1 MKHSWKTILSLLLA
15 AAMLFALACTG
26 FAASTEGE
34 EGSDP
39 VSVTWEKI
47 DASPRGI
54 GSPAFELADE
64 DPYGPDDVVRV
75 SIVME
80 ETPAIRAGFSKYNIG
95 SNAGVQSYRDSLR
108 AAQDVVAE
116 RISNEVLDGQ
126 KLDVVW
132 NMTLAANLISANVPY
147 KTIEDIKAV
156 SGVKDVVI
164 EMQYYPSESVNMSN
178 ASQMVGSTQV
188 WSSGYTGAGS
198 IVAIIDTGIDTAHE
212 LFAEDAFEYAI
223 EQTGKTVDLLT
234 AAELSSK
241 WRSLNASRF
250 GGDVT
255 ATRAYVSSKIP
266 FAVNYVDR
274 DLDVTHVNDNQ
285 GEHGSHV
292 AGIAAA
298 NRFIK
303 AGGEYVPALEEV
315 LTQGEAPDAQILV
328 MKVFGK
334 GGGAYDSDYMIA
346 IEDAIVLGADA
357 VNLSLGSA
365 VAGYVTSDYYQD
377 VMEGLAETNTV
388 VAMSAG
394 NSYEWPYFAAIPYL
408 YSDGVTFDTVGSPG
422 SFTNSLAVASVDN
435 DGVTGKY
442 ISAYD
447 NVIFYAETFSD
458 KGEYNNA
465 PIDTVAGEHE
475 FVYIDSTGCVS
486 DDAGNILSDDFAA
499 LGSSY
504 FEGKI
509 AICNRGASS
518 FFEKANAAV
527 EQGAIAVIVANN
539 QPGVINM
546 NLAGYKYEA
555 PAVSITQA
563 DGNMLKANAEM
574 TTVDGIDVYTGNL
587 TVETD
592 VYNTNYGEHYYTMS
606 DFSSWGVPG
615 DLSLK
620 PEITAPGGNIWSVNG
635 MNHGYE
641 NMSGTSMASPQ
652 IAGVTALVAQY
663 IRENDFQTTLTPR
676 QLITSLLMSTAVPL
690 KEKDSGSYYSV
701 LKQGAGLVDADAAV
715 SSKTYITMN
724 EDATASYADGK
735 VKVELGDDPARRGVY
750 SFSFNINNLSD
761 EALPYDVRGDFFT
774 QDLFSTDY
782 GILQDTWTAPL
793 DAEIVWTAD
802 GEVVDPEGGIDLDFN
817 GDEIY
822 DDEDAKALLE
832 YVVNGTE
839 PESLEG
845 ADFDGDGEITTYDA
859 YLALSY
865 IGGVS
870 ITIPANGSVTIG
882 VTVTLN
888 DIANYDDSGAYIE
901 GYIFATG
908 RADAEGVLGTEHSIP
923 VIGYYGGWNEPSMHD
938 VGSRLEFAYET
949 EDRYPY
955 MYAALGDKAFEV
967 EGYGVRYG
975 WSSDSFALGGNPVA
989 LDEEFM
995 PERESIAP
1003 DSVLT
1008 GVNYSLVRN
1017 SAGGLFLVYADDEMY
1032 DYMFNDG
1039 QYAAYYDANDG
1050 RWDYTS
1056 YGMRIGEPLDGLEED
1071 TFVEFIYVMAPEYY
1085 LDSDGEVDWDEVGF
1099 DDAIYWGGV
1108 IDGSAPE
1115 IIEIAPVLNEA
1126 EDTVEAVSISAEEN
1140 RYVAGVLIWNE
1151 EGWASGGEPIL
1162 VIPADPEAKEGDDL
1176 ELEIPNGEGGID
1188 FSLEENKHLMVQI
1201 YDYAANY
1208 ASYKLNL
1215 DLGQV
1220 QAGPTSLNVDPAES
1234 RILPGDTIL
1243 LTVSAEP
1250 WGADESCTWESLNPR
1265 IATVDENG
1273 VVTGVS
1279 EGKAV
1284 IRATSTVNPEATGE
1298 AVVTVYYPD
1307 IDIDA
1312 ALCDEDGA
1320 FHYITF
1326 NTAAMLRGE
1335 DKYYKTLAD
1344 SRNDILDMAWSLDGE
1359 TIYLSD
1365 SSGTLYTLNPR
1376 DFSTRLIGADSQ
1388 FMHLGMAP
1396 SIAFQAATGVESVD
1410 LASIYNFSDAMAL
1423 FAVDTS
1429 SGEFYYDQGYWYLNL
1444 NDWDFIAGDNLVGIA
1459 HIQSEDI
1466 ENAGLAFYDDYIII
1480 DDLSNVYFFELMYT
1494 KVALGDLAPGL
1505 YVDYQRMGTFG
1516 ASVSTTWYW
1525 NSLYFDE
1532 ESGNLFWS
1540 RLDNSLPSNKRDA
1553 QIHMAPVIFGGDYPA
1568 LGKASYVGTFDRGVW
1583 PVLGLID
1590 FEKNSKDAV
1599 GTGRTL
1605 DGVAAKASDYTAVK
1619 LSSDIETLNRI
1630 NGFEGKSDVDSKTL
1644 AGGLNS
1650 VSVTSAGTRSIEVVT
1665 PPPAADYY
1673 VVITPDQTNHNGLI
1687 TVTYDPE
1694 EVELLDAFSEVEEY
1708 NVIKVDEEKGE
1719 VTIGYAT
1726 RDMVYEGYT
1735 EVLVLA
1741 FKMLEEV
1748 ESVVSY
1754 TVEQVDDDFKA
1765 KEPVEDIIGTYGYN
1779 GPEWIIADDY
1789 RSATAVF
1796 TRVDDETITEEVEA
1810 EVTTETVPAP
1820 SPFIGKTIYTYTV
1833 EFRGETYTT
1842 QVVVMIPPTPEPPA
1856 PPTPS
1861 GDEPGDDEPGDDEPG
1876 DDFPFVDVDEDD
1888 WFYSDVY
1895 EMYKAG
1901 YIKGTSETTYEPDE
1915 EITRGQIVTILF
1927 RIDGENKVD
1936 GGVTFEDVKPGA
1948 FYYDAVAWASAN
1960 GIVNGYSASEFAPDD
1975 DISRE
1980 QFAAIVYRY
1989 AKFKGHGFTGAWY
2002 FQLDFEDAAD
2012 VSEWADEAMHWCVM
2026 NKLINGYDGKLDPQ
2040 GTANRAQAAAIFNR
2054 MTKLFE

>member
-1 MKHSWKTILSLLLA
+1 MKHSWKKILSLLLA
-15 AAMLFALACTG
+15 AAMLFALAVTG
-26 FAASTEGE
+26 FAAGADGE
-34 EGSDP
+34 EGSGP
-39 VSVTWEKI
+39 SVTWEKI

-54 GSPAFELADE
+54 GAPSFELADE
-64 DPYGPDDVVRV
+64 DPYGPDDEVRV
-75 SIVME
+75 SIVLE
-80 ETPAIRAGFSKYNIG
+80 EAPAIRAGFSKSNIG

-108 AAQDVVAE
+108 AVQDVVAE
-116 RISNEVLDGQ
+116 RISSEVLGGQ

-164 EMQYYPSESVNMSN
+164 EMQYYPSDSVNMNN

-223 EQTGKTVDLLT
+223 EQTGKEVDLLT
-234 AAELSSK
+234 AEEVSAK

-250 GGDVT
+250 GGGVT
-255 ATRAYVSSKIP
+255 AAKAYVSSKIP

-274 DLDVTHVNDNQ
+274 DVDVTHANDKQ

-298 NRFIK
+298 NRFVK
-303 AGGEYVPALEEV
+303 SGGEYVSALDTV
-315 LTQGEAPDAQILV
+315 FTQGEAPDAQILV

-365 VAGYVTSDYYQD
+365 VAGYVTSDFYQD
-377 VMEGLAETNTV
+377 VMDGLEDTNTV

-435 DGVTGKY
+435 DGKTGNY
-442 ISAYD
+442 ISAYGN
-447 NVIFYAETFSD
+447 NVFYNEST
-458 KGEYNNA
+458 GEYGNE
-465 PIDTVAGEHE
+465 PLGTIPGTYE
-475 FVYIDSTGCVS
+475 FVYINSPGVYEDGT
-486 DDAGNILSDDFAA
+486 DDFAA
-499 LGSSY
+499 LGSEY
-504 FEGKI
+504 VEGKI
-509 AICNRGASS
+509 AICNRGDSS
-518 FFEKANAAV
+518 FYQKANAAV
-527 EQGAIAVIVANN
+527 AQGAVAVIIANN
-539 QPGVINM
+539 QPGIINM
-546 NLAGYKYEA
+546 NLTGYSYTA
-555 PAVSITQA
+555 PAVTISLDEGAMLRENA
-563 DGNMLKANAEM
+563 DVLSVSGVSA
-574 TTVDGIDVYTGNL
+574 DVYTGTL
-587 TVETD
+587 TVEESALTIH
-592 VYNTNYGEHYYTMS
+592 YGEHFYTMS

-652 IAGVTALVAQY
+652 IAGITAIVAQY
-663 IRENDFQTTLTPR
+663 IRENDLQTTLTPR

-690 KEKDSGSYYSV
+690 KEKDSGNYYSV
-701 LKQGAGLVDADAAV
+701 MKQGAGLVDADAAV

-724 EDATASYADGK
+724 ADATASYADGK
-735 VKVELGDDPARRGVY
+735 VKVELGDDAARNGVY
-750 SFSFNINNLSD
+750 SFSFNINNLTD

-774 QDLFSTDY
+774 QDLFATDY

-793 DAEIVWTAD
+793 DAEFVWTAD
-802 GEVVDPEGGIDLDFN
+802 GEVVDPENGVDLDFN

-822 DDEDAKALLE
+822 DDDDATALLE
-832 YVVNGTE
+832 YVVNGVE
-839 PESLEG
+839 PESLDG
-845 ADFDGDGEITTYDA
+845 ADFDGDGKITTYDA

-865 IGGVS
+865 VGGVS
-870 ITIPANGSVTIG
+870 ITVPANGSVTIG

-888 DIANYDDSGAYIE
+888 DDIDNYDDCGAYIE

-908 RADAEGVLGTEHSIP
+908 RADEEGVLGTEHSIP

-938 VGSRLEFAYET
+938 VGSRLEYIYGA
-949 EDRYPY
+949 EDRLPY

-1003 DSVLT
+1003 DSILT

-1017 SAGGLFLVYADDEMY
+1017 SAGGLFLVYADDGLY
-1032 DYMFNDG
+1032 DYMFSDG

-1126 EDTVEAVSISAEEN
+1126 GDSVEAVSISAEEN

-1151 EGWASGGEPIL
+1151 EGWTSGGEPIL
-1162 VIPADPEAKEGDDL
+1162 LIPADPEAKEGDDL

-1220 QAGPTSLNVDPAES
+1220 QAGPTSLIVSPATA
-1234 RILPGDTIL
+1234 RIVPGDTVRL
-1243 LTVSAEP
+1243 SVAAEP

-1265 IATVDENG
+1265 IATVNENG

-1279 EGKAV
+1279 EGEAV
-1284 IRATSTVNPEATGE
+1284 IRATSTVNPEAVGE
-1298 AVVTVYYPD
+1298 ATITVYYPD
-1307 IDIDA
+1307 VDLNA
-1312 ALCDEDGA
+1312 VLWDERSQVH
-1320 FHYITF
+1320 FISF
-1326 NTAAMLRGE
+1326 NTKDMLRGE
-1335 DKYYKTLAD
+1335 PRFYKILAD
-1344 SRNDILDMAWSLDGE
+1344 TEPMFWDMAWDLDGNLYATDYYTGLYSLDPESFRYRKLGQNSQSNYFNNGLAPTVVFPAILE
-1359 TIYLSD
+1359 DSTINMLTIY
-1365 SSGTLYTLNPR
+1365 GTY
-1376 DFSTRLIGADSQ
+1376 LIGLDTRAGQWSFDQSGA
-1388 FMHLGMAP
+1388 LNAL
-1396 SIAFQAATGVESVD
+1396 D
-1410 LASIYNFSDAMAL
+1410 LAD
-1423 FAVDTS
+1423 
-1429 SGEFYYDQGYWYLNL
+1429 YLG
-1444 NDWDFIAGDNLVGIA
+1444 GDMVGIA
-1459 HIQSEDI
+1459 HIGSED
-1466 ENAGLAFYDDYIII
+1466 LDVAFI
-1480 DDLSNVYFFELMYT
+1480 DEYFVVDNGSNVYYVSIAYLT
-1494 KVALGDLAPGL
+1494 VALGELEPGL
-1505 YVDYQRMGTFG
+1505 YVDVKQIGTFRNPIG
-1516 ASVSTTWYW
+1516 TTWYL
-1525 NSLYFDE
+1525 NSAYYDGE
-1532 ESGNLFWS
+1532 YIFWS
-1540 RLDNSLPSNKRDA
+1540 RFSFDEQDVATLYMIPVTGTDA
-1553 QIHMAPVIFGGDYPA
+1553 DGYPTVGNPILCGDFGEDI
-1568 LGKASYVGTFDRGVW
+1568 W
-1583 PVLGLID
+1583 PVAGLIQLKKPD
-1590 FEKNSKDAV
+1590 NTGSFAGSTLEAIEARASAFSPVSFCGAVEERKFEIEKNSD
-1599 GTGRTL
+1599 
-1605 DGVAAKASDYTAVK
+1605 AAKGT
-1619 LSSDIETLNRI
+1619 
-1630 NGFEGKSDVDSKTL
+1630 
-1644 AGGLNS
+1644 LNS

-1673 VVITPDQTNHNGLI
+1673 VVVTPDQTNHNGLI

-1754 TVEQVDDDFKA
+1754 TVEQVDDDFEA

-1989 AKFKGHGFTGAWY
+1989 AKFKGQGFTGAWY